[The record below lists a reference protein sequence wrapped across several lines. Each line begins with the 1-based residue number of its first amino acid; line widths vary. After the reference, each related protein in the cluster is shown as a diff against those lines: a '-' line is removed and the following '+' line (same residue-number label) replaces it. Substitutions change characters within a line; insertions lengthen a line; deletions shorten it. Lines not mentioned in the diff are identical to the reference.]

1 MENTPKNIF
10 ILEDGK
16 YKEITNTEHSRR
28 RKNENAYKKRKFIR
42 MGNCLME
49 VTYENYKKYYKSKE
63 HEEYVE
69 QRDEDHGVILVP
81 EIPEFCKL
89 KIEVNALNEEEQRE
103 IQRYIR
109 KVFEVLSYFD
119 KKDQE
124 IIRAIYIEGLTEQQL
139 ADRQGVRQQTINKK
153 KKRIL
158 NKLRAIMKLLED
170 E

>member
-1 MENTPKNIF
+1 
-10 ILEDGK
+10 
-16 YKEITNTEHSRR
+16 
-28 RKNENAYKKRKFIR
+28 
-42 MGNCLME
+42 ME

-69 QRDEDHGVILVP
+69 QRDKDHGVILVP
-81 EIPEFCKL
+81 EIPEFFKL
-89 KIEVNALNEEEQRE
+89 KIDVNALNEEEQRE

-119 KKDQE
+119 KKAQE

-139 ADRQGVRQQTINKK
+139 ADRQGIRQQTINKK

-158 NKLRAIMKLLED
+158 NKLKIAMKLLEN

>member
-1 MENTPKNIF
+1 M
-10 ILEDGK
+10 
-16 YKEITNTEHSRR
+16 
-28 RKNENAYKKRKFIR
+28 
-42 MGNCLME
+42 
-49 VTYENYKKYYKSKE
+49 
-63 HEEYVE
+63 
-69 QRDEDHGVILVP
+69 ILVP

-89 KIEVNALNEEEQRE
+89 KIDVNTLNEEEQRE
-103 IQRYIR
+103 IQRSIR

>member
-1 MENTPKNIF
+1 M
-10 ILEDGK
+10 
-16 YKEITNTEHSRR
+16 
-28 RKNENAYKKRKFIR
+28 
-42 MGNCLME
+42 
-49 VTYENYKKYYKSKE
+49 
-63 HEEYVE
+63 
-69 QRDEDHGVILVP
+69 
-81 EIPEFCKL
+81 
-89 KIEVNALNEEEQRE
+89 NEEEQRE

-124 IIRAIYIEGLTEQQL
+124 IIRAIYIEGLTEQKL

-158 NKLRAIMKLLED
+158 NKLKAVMKLLED

>member
-1 MENTPKNIF
+1 M
-10 ILEDGK
+10 
-16 YKEITNTEHSRR
+16 
-28 RKNENAYKKRKFIR
+28 
-42 MGNCLME
+42 
-49 VTYENYKKYYKSKE
+49 
-63 HEEYVE
+63 
-69 QRDEDHGVILVP
+69 
-81 EIPEFCKL
+81 
-89 KIEVNALNEEEQRE
+89 NEEEQRE

>member
-1 MENTPKNIF
+1 M
-10 ILEDGK
+10 
-16 YKEITNTEHSRR
+16 
-28 RKNENAYKKRKFIR
+28 
-42 MGNCLME
+42 
-49 VTYENYKKYYKSKE
+49 
-63 HEEYVE
+63 
-69 QRDEDHGVILVP
+69 
-81 EIPEFCKL
+81 
-89 KIEVNALNEEEQRE
+89 NEEEQRE

-158 NKLRAIMKLLED
+158 NKLRAIMKRLED

>member
-1 MENTPKNIF
+1 
-10 ILEDGK
+10 
-16 YKEITNTEHSRR
+16 
-28 RKNENAYKKRKFIR
+28 

-63 HEEYVE
+63 REEYVE
-69 QRDEDHGVILVP
+69 QRDKDHGLILVP

-89 KIEVNALNEEEQRE
+89 KIDVNALNEEEQRE

-124 IIRAIYIEGLTEQQL
+124 IIRAIYIEGLTEQKL

-158 NKLRAIMKLLED
+158 NKLRTIMKLLED

>member
-1 MENTPKNIF
+1 M
-10 ILEDGK
+10 
-16 YKEITNTEHSRR
+16 
-28 RKNENAYKKRKFIR
+28 
-42 MGNCLME
+42 
-49 VTYENYKKYYKSKE
+49 
-63 HEEYVE
+63 
-69 QRDEDHGVILVP
+69 
-81 EIPEFCKL
+81 
-89 KIEVNALNEEEQRE
+89 NEEEQRE

-124 IIRAIYIEGLTEQQL
+124 IIRAIYIEGLTEQKL
-139 ADRQGVRQQTINKK
+139 ADRQGVRQQTIHKK

>member
-1 MENTPKNIF
+1 
-10 ILEDGK
+10 
-16 YKEITNTEHSRR
+16 
-28 RKNENAYKKRKFIR
+28 

-69 QRDEDHGVILVP
+69 QRDKDHGVILVP

-89 KIEVNALNEEEQRE
+89 KIDVNTLNEEEQRE
-103 IQRYIR
+103 IQRSIR

-139 ADRQGVRQQTINKK
+139 ADRQGVRQ
-153 KKRIL
+153 
-158 NKLRAIMKLLED
+158 
-170 E
+170 

>member
-1 MENTPKNIF
+1 MSNAPKKVF
-10 ILEDGK
+10 ILENGE
-16 YKEITNTEHSRR
+16 YVEITNAE
-28 RKNENAYKKRKFIR
+28 YCKRKASYCNDKKKYFIR
-42 MGNCLME
+42 IGDYLME
-49 VTYENYKKYYKSKE
+49 VTYENYKKYYKEKE
-63 HEEYVE
+63 RGEYVE
-69 QRDEDHGVILVP
+69 QRDKEHGLILVP

-89 KIEVNALNEEEQRE
+89 KIDMNALNEEEQRE
-103 IQRYIR
+103 VQRYIK

-124 IIRAIYIEGLTEQQL
+124 IIRAIYIEGLTEQKL